1 MSRALEALF
10 KDDIEA
16 NLTGGALQDSNTF
29 RLENCY
35 TEVVDS
41 VLMSR
46 GVSLKAIF
54 DVYASLDATD
64 VAKRHLA
71 KLLSADEW
79 MALLRDL
86 EWVDEEFTMREAS
99 LAFTWSRMRVI
110 DESSAASRKKMENL
124 SYEVNK
130 SSNAQHSKHRQN
142 SLTLRPPHTG
152 LSGWSS
158 TCGNNEGASYRYRAS
173 REGL

>member
-1 MSRALEALF
+1 
-10 KDDIEA
+10 
-16 NLTGGALQDSNTF
+16 
-29 RLENCY
+29 
-35 TEVVDS
+35 
-41 VLMSR
+41 MSR

-64 VAKRHLA
+64 VARRHLA

-124 SYEVNK
+124 SYEVIRAH
-130 SSNAQHSKHRQN
+130 AQHSTTASQLSLLFRPSHRTF
-142 SLTLRPPHTG
+142 LMV
-152 LSGWSS
+152 
-158 TCGNNEGASYRYRAS
+158 
-173 REGL
+173 